1 MKGLIIVL
9 GFLFP
14 SILYSQTQSLWSKDS
29 IKYSSLQQMSAL
41 WDKWNAE

>member
-14 SILYSQTQSLWSKDS
+14 SILYGIQGSKNKMYKNRQSPRNVK
-29 IKYSSLQQMSAL
+29 
-41 WDKWNAE
+41 